1 MNNDQALA
9 ILTAKRSAVNNAI
22 NNLHKY
28 VQETDNWK
36 TAVLTAQMAAI
47 KASAATVGADIA
59 AWDGTP
65 APVPEEIEEV
75 E

>member
-1 MNNDQALA
+1 MNNEEALA
-9 ILTAKRSAVNNAI
+9 ILTAKRTAVNSAI

-36 TAVLTAQMAAI
+36 TAVKTAQMAAI
-47 KASAATVGADIA
+47 KADATTVGADIA

-65 APVPEEIEEV
+65 APVEEE
-75 E
+75 

>member
-9 ILTAKRSAVNNAI
+9 ILTAKRTAVNSAI

-28 VQETDNWK
+28 VQETENWK
-36 TAVLTAQMAAI
+36 AAVLTAQMAAI
-47 KASAATVGADIA
+47 KAGATTVGADIA

-65 APVPEEIEEV
+65 APVPVEEDISE
-75 E
+75 

>member
-1 MNNDQALA
+1 MNNEEALA
-9 ILTAKRSAVNNAI
+9 ILTAKRSAVNSAI
-22 NNLHKY
+22 NNLNKY

-36 TAVLTAQMAAI
+36 IAVKTAQMAAI
-47 KASAATVGADIA
+47 KAGATTVGADIA

-65 APVPEEIEEV
+65 APVPVEV